1 MNIFPIFPQIIA
13 IDFIKNVDIKL
24 IEKYCYD
31 LYKTDKSSVI
41 SNRGENSYQSP
52 SLNLKFEVND
62 EMIKLLKEI
71 ENKLSEVSNTI
82 GFNSKIKITNYWA
95 NINRKHCYNVDH
107 VHQGSLLSAVFYVK
121 VPENSG
127 KITFL
132 NPNDLLMESYLHG
145 KNLNLNYDLI
155 HCALS
160 STFTVEPKENCAIIF
175 PSWLTHRV
183 EHNNSDEDRI
193 SISFN
198 SIN

>member
-1 MNIFPIFPQIIA
+1 MNILPIFPQIIA
-13 IDFIKNVDIKL
+13 IDFIKNIDIKL

-52 SLNLKFEVND
+52 SLYPKFELND
-62 EMIKLLKEI
+62 EMIKFLKEI

-107 VHQGSLLSAVFYVK
+107 AHQGSLLSAVFYVK

-132 NPNDLLMESYLHG
+132 NPNAHVMESYLHG
-145 KNLNLNYDLI
+145 KNLTLNYDSV

-160 STFTVEPKENCAIIF
+160 STFTAEPKENCLIIF
-175 PSWLTHRV
+175 PSWLIHRV
-183 EHNNSDEDRI
+183 ELNNSDEDRI

-198 SIN
+198 STN